1 MSTML
6 DIAGGIIVG
15 GATLGVFYF
24 GLLFVIS
31 GGDDDDKALGSV
43 MIFLSLVF
51 AFWLILIRTEVIP
64 VIQWLG
70 WN

>member
-6 DIAGGIIVG
+6 DIDGGIVIG
-15 GATLGVFYF
+15 GATLGALYF
-24 GLLFVIS
+24 GLAFIFWAS
-31 GGDDDDKALGSV
+31 DDEKAVGSL

>member
-6 DIAGGIIVG
+6 DIAGGIVIG
-15 GATLGVFYF
+15 GATLGAFYF
-24 GLLFVIS
+24 GLAFIFGAS
-31 GGDDDDKALGSV
+31 DDEKAVGSL

-51 AFWLILIRTEVIP
+51 AFWLILVRTEVIP
-64 VIQWLG
+64 LIQWLG

>member
-6 DIAGGIIVG
+6 DIAGGIIIG

-24 GLLFVIS
+24 GLMAIS
-31 GGDDDDKALGSV
+31 GASDDEKAVGSL

-64 VIQWLG
+64 IVQWLG